1 MSNEMKTC
9 RLCHSTT
16 SGHRNDIFDALIKDI
31 EVLAGY
37 IVDDRYNQAGNVLIK
52 TAKKLMETYDGC
64 CTSDDNIQ
72 NYGDKTINLI
82 KLGQEISKK
91 HRA

>member
-1 MSNEMKTC
+1 MSKEMKTC

-31 EVLAGY
+31 EILAGY
-37 IVDDRYNQAGNVLIK
+37 IIEERYNQAGNVLIS

-64 CTSDDNIQ
+64 CTPNDEIQ
-72 NYGDKTINLI
+72 TYGDKTVKLI
-82 KLGQEISKK
+82 KLGQKISAKN
-91 HRA
+91 RA